1 MNTIGATIKKLRG
14 AKGLTQ
20 EELAEAT
27 ATILANKY
35 GITVNYCSDRKV
47 PDSRGR
53 NICGHTLEDGERIV
67 IVDDLINSGKT
78 VSDRIEKL
86 REIADIKVVAL
97 VAIVDRGDGAKFMK
111 EKYDAKTLT
120 VITGDDITSAIERGI
135 V

>member
-1 MNTIGATIKKLRG
+1 MNTIG
-14 AKGLTQ
+14 
-20 EELAEAT
+20 